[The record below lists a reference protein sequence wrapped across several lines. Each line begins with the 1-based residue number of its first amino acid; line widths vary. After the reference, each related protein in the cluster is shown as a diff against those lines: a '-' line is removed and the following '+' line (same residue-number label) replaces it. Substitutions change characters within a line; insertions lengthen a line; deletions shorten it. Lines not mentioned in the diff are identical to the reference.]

1 MMMLGFI
8 FGVLSVLAVSGIYLE
23 LQERRAAQS
32 ARMKYADQ
40 VRQVRN
46 LRKKGMTIR
55 EISRRTWIPKSTVHR
70 YLND

>member
-1 MMMLGFI
+1 MMLLGFI
-8 FGVLSVLAVSGIYLE
+8 SGVLAVLAVSGIYLE
-23 LQERRAAQS
+23 LQERREAQNN
-32 ARMKYADQ
+32 RMKYASQ
-40 VRQVRN
+40 IRKVRT